1 MRSRTNKG
9 ELINTYNGQNI
20 IFFGNMVTMELFNCY
35 LNINWNIASGEN
47 LVSGEIEY
55 DFY

>member
-1 MRSRTNKG
+1 
-9 ELINTYNGQNI
+9 
-20 IFFGNMVTMELFNCY
+20 MVTMELFNCY

-55 DFY
+55 DFYWFIELPTVSVRSMPLKESII